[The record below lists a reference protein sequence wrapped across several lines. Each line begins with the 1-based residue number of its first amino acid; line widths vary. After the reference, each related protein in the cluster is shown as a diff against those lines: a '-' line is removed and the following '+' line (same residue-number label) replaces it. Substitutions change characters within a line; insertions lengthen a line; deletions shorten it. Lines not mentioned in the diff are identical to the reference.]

1 MVQLAINALKPFD
14 YHLELGRRLA
24 PLRERG
30 VVIVA
35 SGNLVHNLGRIN
47 WNRPDEGY
55 DWAQRFDARTRDV
68 VLNAPGDVV
77 ALERDPDYRA
87 SAPTPEHF
95 IPLLYFAGLAE
106 QSELPARVL
115 VEGCAYGS
123 ISMTAFA
130 LGTA

>member
-1 MVQLAINALKPFD
+1 MLL
-14 YHLELGRRLA
+14 
-24 PLRERG
+24 
-30 VVIVA
+30 
-35 SGNLVHNLGRIN
+35 S
-47 WNRPDEGY
+47 
-55 DWAQRFDARTRDV
+55 
-68 VLNAPGDVV
+68 APGDVV

-106 QSELPARVL
+106 QADYPARVL
-115 VEGCAYGS
+115 VDGCAYGS